1 MTGNTTSIW
10 GFIKCSYQ
18 TVINRKLTCIK
29 RISYFAIV
37 TNGLYLLTKQ
47 LIMKNTFKLIGAFL
61 ILMSVSCKQDNKMTE
76 VIAVHDE
83 VMTEMGT
90 LTKLVGELNS
100 KVDST
105 ETGMKYGNAK
115 KDLQNA
121 HKAMMD
127 WMKGFRDNF
136 DSDEILNGKAL
147 TADKQ
152 KLLDEEMDK
161 IHEVKK
167 LMESSIQNAEDLLGS
182 EK

>member
-1 MTGNTTSIW
+1 
-10 GFIKCSYQ
+10 
-18 TVINRKLTCIK
+18 
-29 RISYFAIV
+29 
-37 TNGLYLLTKQ
+37 
-47 LIMKNTFKLIGAFL
+47 
-61 ILMSVSCKQDNKMTE
+61 MTE

-127 WMKGFRDNF
+127 WMKGFGDNF
-136 DSDEILNGKAL
+136 DSDEILNRRQ
-147 TADKQ
+147 T
-152 KLLDEEMDK
+152 K
-161 IHEVKK
+161 IVGPR
-167 LMESSIQNAEDLLGS
+167 NG
-182 EK
+182 